1 MHSSPLRSA
10 VLRLAVAVVVLHGV
24 AIAIYYAANISLR
37 PASVRYPFFVVWMV
51 LTLVVV
57 LPALYHIR
65 AARGRR
71 R

>member
-1 MHSSPLRSA
+1 MSSALRSV
-10 VLRLAVAVVVLHGV
+10 VLRLAIAVVALHGG
-24 AIAIYYAANISLR
+24 AIAIYYAADIPLR
-37 PASVRYPFFVVWMV
+37 PASVRYSFFLVWMV

-57 LPALYHIR
+57 LPALHRIR